1 MAQKYFF
8 RKFHKKSFRIRC
20 NTILEAQRA
29 KYEGLTP
36 PELREINLN
45 QLSLAFYLLTLG
57 NVGFPIV
64 FLNKIDD
71 LGKKPDFLL
80 SQYLAPSSGGVRP
93 SYLVRLVFSIVLPRI
108 LKGF

>member
-1 MAQKYFF
+1 M
-8 RKFHKKSFRIRC
+8 FRIRC
-20 NTILEAQRA
+20 NTILNAQRA

-36 PELREINLN
+36 PELRARILT

-57 NVGFPIV
+57 NVEFPIV

-80 SQYLAPSSGGVRP
+80 VQINAPSSGGVRP